1 MACVRARGCLA
12 HVFALVDRDDRT
24 DDSDQMLLIMETIIE
39 LNGSVDERLFAT
51 KLKVRPRAL
60 PTHEHEVG

>member
-1 MACVRARGCLA
+1 
-12 HVFALVDRDDRT
+12 
-24 DDSDQMLLIMETIIE
+24 MLLIMETIIE